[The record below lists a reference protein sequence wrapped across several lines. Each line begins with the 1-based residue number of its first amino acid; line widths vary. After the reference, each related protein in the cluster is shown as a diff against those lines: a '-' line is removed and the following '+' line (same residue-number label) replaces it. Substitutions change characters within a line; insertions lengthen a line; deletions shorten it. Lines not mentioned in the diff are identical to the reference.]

1 MEVDIYLH
9 IHGGRYTWRLIYIC
23 TYIFA
28 YTWGKINMEVDIY
41 LHKYIC
47 IYMEVDIHG
56 GWSIFAQEL
65 MEGSPRSSQS
75 VNSLTHEKAEVN
87 IRSEQVL
94 FWNDKKTSTTFIIH
108 IQKRNNHQSTLLSAK
123 NYIQLW
129 SLLLPMTSYTNIYL
143 DMTIDLQL

>member
-1 MEVDIYLH
+1 MEVDIYLHIYIYIYMEIDIHGGRYIFAQIYLH

-23 TYIFA
+23 TRTDGRLSSLLA
-28 YTWGKINMEVDIY
+28 VGQLSHTWKSRGQYQK
-41 LHKYIC
+41 
-47 IYMEVDIHG
+47 
-56 GWSIFAQEL
+56 WASF
-65 MEGSPRSSQS
+65 
-75 VNSLTHEKAEVN
+75 
-87 IRSEQVL
+87 VL
-94 FWNDKKTSTTFIIH
+94 KWQKTSTTFIIH

>member
-1 MEVDIYLH
+1 MISNPMNSLGASRGANLEKERFLETPCRYIFAQIYLH
-9 IHGGRYTWRLIYIC
+9 
-23 TYIFA
+23 
-28 YTWGKINMEVDIY
+28 
-41 LHKYIC
+41 
-47 IYMEVDIHG
+47 IHG

-129 SLLLPMTSYTNIYL
+129 SLLLPNRQCLWLVTPIYTL
-143 DMTIDLQL
+143 TWL